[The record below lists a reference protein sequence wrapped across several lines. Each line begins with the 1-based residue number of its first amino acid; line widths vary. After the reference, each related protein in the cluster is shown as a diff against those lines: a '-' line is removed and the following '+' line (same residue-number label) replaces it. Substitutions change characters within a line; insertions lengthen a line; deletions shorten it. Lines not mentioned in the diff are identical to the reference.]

1 MMKQQ
6 TTTRNEM
13 KALVENRIKE
23 FKDALTAG
31 IDGIVRASEIYVASI
46 DEDPASS
53 DKFRDTF
60 ADYIPSSAWANFEA
74 VGRKWMHPR
83 LLMGGM
89 ADRKKH
95 AVVKRLPYS
104 VQERIFSGERFKLL
118 TAKGDTLNVDLMEAT
133 AEQVEQI
140 CGGGAVKS
148 LGEQRA
154 WIEEQSKTITVDPEP
169 MPYVVSN
176 GKVSFRKGVV
186 LTRNEV
192 KRLLQEM

>member
-1 MMKQQ
+1 ML
-6 TTTRNEM
+6 TT
-13 KALVENRIKE
+13 NRIDD
-23 FKDALTAG
+23 FRNALTAG
-31 IDGIVRASEIYVASI
+31 IEGIVRAAEIYVAAI
-46 DEDPASS
+46 DEDPSNA
-53 DKFRDTF
+53 DKFRDAF
-60 ADYIPSSAWANFEA
+60 SDWIPSAAWKNFEA
-74 VGRKWMHPR
+74 VGRKLMHPR

-89 ADRKKH
+89 ADRKKY
-95 AVVKRLPYS
+95 AIVKRLPYS
-104 VQERIFSGERFKLL
+104 VQERIFRGERFKLL

-154 WIEEQSKTITVDPEP
+154 WLEHQSKTIDVETEP
-169 MPYVVSN
+169 MPYVVFN

>member
-1 MMKQQ
+1 MK
-6 TTTRNEM
+6 E
-13 KALVENRIKE
+13 LVTNRIAE
-23 FKDALTAG
+23 FRKALTAG
-31 IDGIVRASEIYVASI
+31 IEGIVRAAEIYVAAI
-46 DEDPASS
+46 DEDPTNA
-53 DKFRDTF
+53 DKFRDSF
-60 ADYIPSSAWANFEA
+60 SDWIPSAAWTNFEA

-95 AVVKRLPYS
+95 SIIKRLPYS

-118 TAKGDTLNVDLMEAT
+118 TAKGDTLNVDLLEAT
-133 AEQVEQI
+133 ADQTDQL
-140 CGGGAVKS
+140 CGDGNIRS

-154 WIEEQSKTITVDPEP
+154 WIEEQSKTIEVESEP
-169 MPYVVSN
+169 MPYVVMN
-176 GKVSFRKGVV
+176 GKVSFRRGVV

>member
-1 MMKQQ
+1 MK
-6 TTTRNEM
+6 E
-13 KALVENRIKE
+13 LVANRITE
-23 FKDALTAG
+23 FRKALTAG
-31 IDGIVRASEIYVASI
+31 IDGIVNAAEIYVAAI
-46 DEDPASS
+46 DEDPSNA
-53 DKFRDTF
+53 DKFRDAF
-60 ADYIPSSAWANFEA
+60 SDWIPSAAWTNFEA
-74 VGRKWMHPR
+74 VGRKWMHPK

-95 AVVKRLPYS
+95 AIIKRLPYS
-104 VQERIFSGERFKLL
+104 VQERIFNRERFKML
-118 TAKGDTLNVDLMEAT
+118 TANGDTLNVDLMEAT
-133 AEQVEQI
+133 AEQTEQI

-154 WIEEQSKTITVDPEP
+154 WMEEQRKTIEVESEP

>member
-1 MMKQQ
+1 MKEPVSNKI
-6 TTTRNEM
+6 NEFR
-13 KALVENRIKE
+13 KAI
-23 FKDALTAG
+23 TAG
-31 IDGIVRASEIYVASI
+31 IEGIVRASEIYVAAI
-46 DEDPASS
+46 DEDPTNA
-53 DKFRDTF
+53 DKFRDSF
-60 ADYIPSSAWANFEA
+60 SDWIPSAAWTNFEA

-83 LLMGGM
+83 LMMGGM

-95 AVVKRLPYS
+95 AIVKRLPYS
-104 VQERIFSGERFKLL
+104 VQERIFNGERFKML

-140 CGGGAVKS
+140 CGGGAIKS

-154 WIEEQSKTITVDPEP
+154 WLEDQSKTITVEPEP

>member
-1 MMKQQ
+1 MK
-6 TTTRNEM
+6 NS
-13 KALVENRIKE
+13 
-23 FKDALTAG
+23 
-31 IDGIVRASEIYVASI
+31 RAI
-46 DEDPASS
+46 
-53 DKFRDTF
+53 RGC
-60 ADYIPSSAWANFEA
+60 
-74 VGRKWMHPR
+74 VGMW

-95 AVVKRLPYS
+95 AIIKRLPYS
-104 VQERIFSGERFKLL
+104 LQERIFSGERFKML
-118 TAKGDTLNVDLMEAT
+118 TPKGETLNVDLMEAT

-154 WIEEQSKTITVDPEP
+154 WLEEASKTIEVESEQ

-176 GKVSFRKGVV
+176 GKVSFRNGVV